1 MSPGISVRLK
11 RLAKVLADRLT
22 MLEVQVRVS
31 SIARRSPPTR
41 SPPLRVVRQ
50 TERVPTCACETGLP
64 PLRWIPLAVA
74 IHVLALAFV
83 PLGAALDPSSPPLPL
98 GCQVEKPV
106 TIPAPVN
113 LKQVLGDVYALED
126 NHQEKIFRWPDPT
139 MEQKMADL
147 FDLSAPKSKLEQ
159 FYTMLFLVSRY
170 ASYPGSE
177 ITFDAP
183 RAVDLLLSS
192 KVFSDPDFPR
202 QIAKI
207 HLTRKHPAHPRYQV
221 VFKQSEVWL
230 PLNRGMGFGVYR
242 EGMCQ
247 QAKALVFYGSFS
259 FSLTMNKKNVAVY
272 DFDNVDLWGSFGL
285 RGLVN
290 LDINYISIRSVEFL
304 KGSTMGLVKA
314 KVSRREFDTNQHS
327 FLLKLIAKFV
337 TDTSVQPIDW

>member
-1 MSPGISVRLK
+1 MFETKPYAPGCSQNKAVSNVCK
-11 RLAKVLADRLT
+11 RNGAGYARSLN
-22 MLEVQVRVS
+22 S
-31 SIARRSPPTR
+31 GSIPTPFR
-41 SPPLRVVRQ
+41 F
-50 TERVPTCACETGLP
+50 
-64 PLRWIPLAVA
+64 IPLVVA
-74 IHVLALAFV
+74 IHSLALAFV
-83 PLGAALDPSSPPLPL
+83 PLCGALDPPSTPIPL
-98 GCQVEKPV
+98 GCQVEQPV

-113 LKQVLGDVYALED
+113 LAQVLKDVYALED

-159 FYTMLFLVSRY
+159 FYTMLFYLSQY
-170 ASYPGSE
+170 ASYAGDE
-177 ITFDAP
+177 ITFDVP

-230 PLNRGMGFGVYR
+230 PLNGGMGFGVHR

-247 QAKALVFYGSFS
+247 RAKALVFYGSFS
-259 FSLTMNKKNVAVY
+259 FSLTMVKENVEVY

-285 RGLVN
+285 RGLVDV
-290 LDINYISIRSVEFL
+290 DINYISIRSVEFL
-304 KGSTMGLVKA
+304 KGSTMGLVRA
-314 KVSRREFDTNQHS
+314 KVSRREFDANQHS
-327 FLLKLIAKFV
+327 FLLELIAKFV
-337 TDTSVQPIDW
+337 TDKSVQPIDW

>member
-1 MSPGISVRLK
+1 LNSG
-11 RLAKVLADRLT
+11 
-22 MLEVQVRVS
+22 
-31 SIARRSPPTR
+31 SI
-41 SPPLRVVRQ
+41 
-50 TERVPTCACETGLP
+50 LP
-64 PLRWIPLAVA
+64 PIRFTPLGVA

-83 PLGAALDPSSPPLPL
+83 PLGTALDLASPPLPL

-113 LKQVLGDVYALED
+113 LTQVLEDVYALED
-126 NHQEKIFRWPDPT
+126 NHQEKIFRWPDPR
-139 MEQKMADL
+139 MEQRMANL

-159 FYTMLFLVSRY
+159 FYTMLFLVSQY
-170 ASYPGSE
+170 ASYSGEE
-177 ITFDAP
+177 IAFDIP

-202 QIAKI
+202 QIAEI
-207 HLTRKHPAHPRYQV
+207 HLTRKDPAHPRYQV
-221 VFKQSEVWL
+221 VFDQSEVWL
-230 PLNRGMGFGVYR
+230 PLNRGRGFGIYR

-247 QAKALVFYGSFS
+247 QARALVFYGSFS
-259 FSLTMNKKNVAVY
+259 FSLTMNKKNVEVY

-290 LDINYISIRSVEFL
+290 VDINYISIRSVQFL

-314 KVSRREFDTNQHS
+314 KVSRREFDANQHS
-327 FLLKLIAKFV
+327 FLLELITRFV